1 MSVNPVDSTIRT
13 IGPPAFGAP
22 LAATG
27 SLAGMALLLR
37 YGLAVAVSLSLF
49 VAVWQLV
56 VVAEFFPAIL
66 LPSPNQVLT
75 AGTEL
80 SKDGTLLA
88 DILASL
94 RRATLGF
101 GIGSGIAI
109 ALGAFTGRSR
119 FASGLLEPML
129 RFLAPVPAIAIVP
142 LAILWFGV
150 GESSK
155 LFLVSFGVFF
165 PVWISTHGGI
175 ASTPEDYLRVCA
187 CLGASRWQRLSAVVL
202 PQAIPDIVA
211 GLRVGGA
218 VSFIMIVAS
227 EMTGTDVG
235 LGFRLEQAAMFSQS
249 DRLILCL
256 LLLGALGALVDQAIY
271 RLTEP
276 FTRWSKVAGQ

>member
-1 MSVNPVDSTIRT
+1 MSLSPTDSTIRV
-13 IGPPAFGAP
+13 IDSAEFGARNARP
-22 LAATG
+22 RGLGRIAT
-27 SLAGMALLLR
+27 LLR
-37 YGLAVAVSLSLF
+37 HGFLIAVSLSLF
-49 VAVWQLV
+49 VVAWQLV
-56 VVAEFFPAIL
+56 VLARLFPPIL
-66 LPSPNQVLT
+66 LPSPVQVLA
-75 AGTEL
+75 AGVEL
-80 SKDGTLLA
+80 WND
-88 DILASL
+88 DILFVDILVSL

-101 GIGSGIAI
+101 VIGSASAI
-109 ALGAFTGRSR
+109 ALGAVTGRSR
-119 FASGLLEPML
+119 LVSGMLEPIL

-165 PVWISTHGGI
+165 PVWISTHAGI

-187 CLGASRWQRLSAVVL
+187 CLGASRWQRLSAVIL
-202 PQAIPDIVA
+202 PQAVPDIVA

-235 LGFRLEQAAMFSQS
+235 LGFRLEQAALFSQS

-256 LLLGALGALVDQAIY
+256 LLLGLLGALVDQGIY

-276 FTRWSKVAGQ
+276 FTRWSRVAGQ